1 MARSLIRLAAV
12 VARTG
17 LSKSTIY
24 ARIQAGEFP
33 KPVSL
38 GASSKSAHTSLSAWV
53 DDEVSEWIDARIRE
67 RDGLHTGG
75 R

>member
-33 KPVSL
+33 KPVPI
-38 GASSKSAHTSLSAWV
+38 GAALSAWV